1 MTEMLTIPGIPER
14 ASAPLLQLCQQAPGV
29 MEVWLFGSRAMGRQ
43 REGSDLD
50 LCLVGKSITHV
61 DRLRLMQAIDELL
74 LPWSVDLVLRH
85 ELPPE
90 LLDHLVR
97 VGRCLWKRSEG

>member
-14 ASAPLLQLCQQAPGV
+14 ASAPLLQLCQQDPGV

-50 LCLVGKSITHV
+50 LCLVGDALTHL
-61 DRLRLMQAIDELL
+61 DRVQLLHAIDELL

-90 LLDHLVR
+90 LLDHLAR
-97 VGRCLWKRSEG
+97 VGRCLWRRAD